1 MKKRFGDQQLIISKH
16 TEALLGIEAVVS
28 DKNWRGLRQLHYEVE
43 SHIRGLKALG
53 VEPDSYGTMLA
64 PVLLNKLP
72 PDVHLIVSCTTGRLE
87 AKIDQLLKYAE
98 EELTARECTAHNATP
113 PLTRQPD
120 KVKPTATALPA
131 NAFRSA
137 MPLRCYRQQNH
148 SSRDCTM
155 LTSATARKQ
164 ILRTS
169 GQCFNFLARGHLG
182 QNCRST
188 GRSFIHLNLEQLLC
202 Q

>member
-1 MKKRFGDQQLIISKH
+1 MGLVSLDRH
-16 TEALLGIEAVVS
+16 LL
-28 DKNWRGLRQLHYEVE
+28 WVE
-43 SHIRGLKALG
+43 SRHKTRW
-53 VEPDSYGTMLA
+53 
-64 PVLLNKLP
+64 
-72 PDVHLIVSCTTGRLE
+72 
-87 AKIDQLLKYAE
+87 
-98 EELTARECTAHNATP
+98 ECTAHNATP

-120 KVKPTATALPA
+120 KVKPTATALSA

-137 MPLRCYRQQNH
+137 MPLRCYCQQNH

-169 GQCFNFLARGHLG
+169 GQCFNCLARGHLG

-188 GRSFIHLNLEQLLC
+188 GRCFKCKGKHHTSVCEGQDQTLIRMNKSLAQGSALNPDAPSFTSTWSTIFHWYSIHYHS
-202 Q
+202 